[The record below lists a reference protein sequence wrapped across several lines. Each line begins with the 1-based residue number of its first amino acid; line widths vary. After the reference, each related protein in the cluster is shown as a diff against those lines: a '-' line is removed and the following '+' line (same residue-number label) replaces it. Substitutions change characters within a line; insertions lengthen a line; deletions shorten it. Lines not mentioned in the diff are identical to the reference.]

1 MEEKTEKRM
10 IEGLGQG
17 YYPACEPKQA
27 KYLYRISMF
36 AAMNHVTIKDII
48 RIADEI
54 VDVGPDGGSGGGEIV
69 FQGTPGEM
77 LEKAD
82 TITAGYLRKDA

>member
-27 KYLYRISMF
+27 KYLYRIGMF
-36 AAMNHVTIKDII
+36 AAMNHKDIS
-48 RIADEI
+48 AL
-54 VDVGPDGGSGGGEIV
+54 
-69 FQGTPGEM
+69 QMKLLM
-77 LEKAD
+77 LDRMVAAAVVKLFFRERQVK
-82 TITAGYLRKDA
+82 